1 VEGAATAAVN
11 ERWAESPSL
20 PSAWEKKMLARR
32 DGALRALSEPAA
44 ATAYALRIEHGID
57 SRREILL
64 ELEIALGLE
73 SPAELQA
80 QRLALQV
87 KQLRQ
92 RFQSAAT
99 PGAGTAGER
108 LLAWC
113 AEPGI
118 ADSGDRKRYERV
130 FSAIEKMR

>member
-1 VEGAATAAVN
+1 
-11 ERWAESPSL
+11 
-20 PSAWEKKMLARR
+20 MLARR
-32 DGALRALSEPAA
+32 DGALRAVSEPAA
-44 ATAYALRIEHGID
+44 ATAHASRIEHGIAA
-57 SRREILL
+57 RREVLL
-64 ELEIALGLE
+64 ELEIALGLD
-73 SPAELQA
+73 SPAELQP

-87 KQLRQ
+87 KLLRQ

-118 ADSGDRKRYERV
+118 ADAGDRKRCERV
-130 FSAIEKMR
+130 CSGIEQAR

>member
-1 VEGAATAAVN
+1 MPRCARLPTTP
-11 ERWAESPSL
+11 RRPPTRRES
-20 PSAWEKKMLARR
+20 RR
-32 DGALRALSEPAA
+32 G
-44 ATAYALRIEHGID
+44 IE

-99 PGAGTAGER
+99 AGGGSAGER

-118 ADSGDRKRYERV
+118 ADASDRKRCERV
-130 FSAIEKMR
+130 FSAIGKAQ

>member
-1 VEGAATAAVN
+1 
-11 ERWAESPSL
+11 
-20 PSAWEKKMLARR
+20 MLVRR
-32 DGALRALSEPAA
+32 DGALRALSDQAA
-44 ATAYALRIEHGID
+44 ATAYASRIESGIE

-99 PGAGTAGER
+99 PDAGTAGER

-118 ADSGDRKRYERV
+118 ADASDRKRCERM
-130 FSAIEKMR
+130 FSAIEKRR